1 MKFNFDWLLAKL
13 QSSDVDA
20 LTADYDHLPEG
31 AEIWALRSAIRL
43 SAHVL
48 DLEADSHAI
57 CRVLARPS
65 DSFITPKA
73 NRRLINAQQQARQ

>member
-31 AEIWALRSAIRL
+31 AEMWALRSAIRL
-43 SAHVL
+43 
-48 DLEADSHAI
+48 
-57 CRVLARPS
+57 S